1 MRRRSPTWW
10 PGICPPCSRTFPT
23 PCRRLPPARS
33 DFSPF
38 QARRAPQ
45 LPDGPTDAESG
56 FPGFSVLTWN
66 GLMAPTGTPKHIVD
80 KIAAEIGRA
89 VKDPQFVARLDQYG
103 ADPLGNTPAEFSAML
118 ATDTAL
124 WAGTIQSLGLKF

>member
-1 MRRRSPTWW
+1 MPDVPTV
-10 PGICPPCSRTFPT
+10 
-23 PCRRLPPARS
+23 
-33 DFSPF
+33 
-38 QARRAPQ
+38 
-45 LPDGPTDAESG
+45 AESG
-56 FPGFSVLTWN
+56 FPGFDVLTWN
-66 GLMAPTGTPKHIVD
+66 GLMAPTGTPKDIID

-118 ATDTAL
+118 AADAAL